1 MDFEEIKAL
10 MQLFDTSKM
19 NKMKLEV
26 NDLKLVLEKDSA
38 QEVVYTTENKGV
50 EKIEN
55 KPIDVNG
62 KVITSPI
69 VGVFYNRR
77 NPESEPFVRVGSQ
90 VKKGDC
96 LCIIEAMKVMNE
108 IVASQ
113 DGTVLEVL
121 VENEELVEF
130 DQPLFMIG

>member
-26 NDLKLVLEKDSA
+26 NDLKLVLEKAEA
-38 QEVVYTTENKGV
+38 QEVVYTTENKVV
-50 EKIEN
+50 ETIEN
-55 KPIDVNG
+55 KPTDING
-62 KVITSPI
+62 KAITSPI

-108 IVASQ
+108 IVATQ
-113 DGTVLEVL
+113 D
-121 VENEELVEF
+121 
-130 DQPLFMIG
+130 